1 MTMVAALSVWTS
13 THSRKNIIASTVLAS
28 IRRHYSTPAGSM
40 LRNAQHG
47 LPALDVCVLGDADS
61 ANLSFIS
68 QHAAATKLS
77 TE

>member
-1 MTMVAALSVWTS
+1 MSWPLCRSGLRPIPAKISLPQREDTAPLLYSGWLD
-13 THSRKNIIASTVLAS
+13 AS
-28 IRRHYSTPAGSM
+28 
-40 LRNAQHG
+40 RNAQHG